1 MRVTETNDGLKV
13 HAVAGTYV
21 VLLGFD
27 LPEAD
32 CGGLLGFSIH
42 RVDHT
47 QNEANFLEGMK
58 AFAETDPG
66 FPPGSQYSTKDHPI
80 QSFQWADYT
89 AKPGHKYTYTVTG

>member
-1 MRVTETNDGLKV
+1 MRVTETNGGLKV

-47 QNEANFLEGMK
+47 QNEAISSKE
-58 AFAETDPG
+58 
-66 FPPGSQYSTKDHPI
+66 
-80 QSFQWADYT
+80 
-89 AKPGHKYTYTVTG
+89 